1 MDFVQ
6 KKKYYTSIPI
16 LVAQFDSDVIF
27 DIIDA
32 IINNVT
38 HSPLTYSLQTYFN
51 LSMESYRML
60 QKYVGQK
67 IRELR
72 KEKDLTQEGLS
83 LITELDRTYIASVEV
98 GNRNISIKNLEKIAR
113 ALDISLSDFF
123 GDYDG
128 KQHE

>member
-1 MDFVQ
+1 M
-6 KKKYYTSIPI
+6 I
-16 LVAQFDSDVIF
+16 
-27 DIIDA
+27 
-32 IINNVT
+32 
-38 HSPLTYSLQTYFN
+38 
-51 LSMESYRML
+51 

-83 LITELDRTYIASVEV
+83 LITDLDRTYIASVEV

-128 KQHE
+128 KQ

>member
-1 MDFVQ
+1 M
-6 KKKYYTSIPI
+6 I
-16 LVAQFDSDVIF
+16 
-27 DIIDA
+27 
-32 IINNVT
+32 
-38 HSPLTYSLQTYFN
+38 
-51 LSMESYRML
+51 

-83 LITELDRTYIASVEV
+83 LITDLDRTYLASVEV
-98 GNRNISIKNLEKIAR
+98 GDRNISIKNLEKIAS

-128 KQHE
+128 KQSILLAPHRHMYNDSH

>member
-1 MDFVQ
+1 ME
-6 KKKYYTSIPI
+6 TS
-16 LVAQFDSDVIF
+16 
-27 DIIDA
+27 
-32 IINNVT
+32 
-38 HSPLTYSLQTYFN
+38 
-51 LSMESYRML
+51 RMI

-83 LITELDRTYIASVEV
+83 LITDLDRTYLASVEV
-98 GNRNISIKNLEKIAR
+98 GDRNISIKNLEKIAS

-128 KQHE
+128 KQ

>member
-1 MDFVQ
+1 M
-6 KKKYYTSIPI
+6 I
-16 LVAQFDSDVIF
+16 
-27 DIIDA
+27 
-32 IINNVT
+32 
-38 HSPLTYSLQTYFN
+38 
-51 LSMESYRML
+51 

-83 LITELDRTYIASVEV
+83 LITDLDRTYLASVEV
-98 GNRNISIKNLEKIAR
+98 GDRNISIKNLEKIAS

-128 KQHE
+128 KQ